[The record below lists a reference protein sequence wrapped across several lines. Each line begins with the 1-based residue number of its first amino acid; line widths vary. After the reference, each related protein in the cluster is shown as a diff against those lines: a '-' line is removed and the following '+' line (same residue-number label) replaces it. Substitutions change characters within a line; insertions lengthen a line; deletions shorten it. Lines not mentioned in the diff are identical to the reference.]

1 MAKDNNKFT
10 GKNRLD
16 IEARR
21 YSCLVYDYFDFYRK
35 NGWGKLFGR
44 YYYPAMIATCC
55 DKDEL
60 MTKSGFADKGSVE
73 EYKLTGMLDEMA
85 ADFNNGQLIT
95 DRDTFKEKSLNKYPI
110 GQCAEQHA
118 TNELLFCERWDKS
131 INRLLNIKT
140 DVYFSIAVR
149 PSTGEVFDYCE
160 NCKKLFNL

>member
-1 MAKDNNKFT
+1 MKDNISFV

-16 IEARR
+16 MEARR
-21 YSCLVYDYFDFYRK
+21 YSWLIYDYFDVYRK
-35 NGWGKLFGR
+35 KGWGKLFGK

-55 DKDEL
+55 DKDEKL
-60 MTKSGFADKGSVE
+60 KSSAFSDKGTVN

-85 ADFNNGQLIT
+85 NDFNNGQLII
-95 DRDTFKEKSLNKYPI
+95 DRETFKEKSLNIYPI

-118 TNELLFCERWDKS
+118 ANELLFCERWDKS
-131 INRLLNIKT
+131 INKVLNIKK

-160 NCKKLFNL
+160 NCKKLFDL

>member
-1 MAKDNNKFT
+1 MAKDNTKFT

-21 YSCLVYDYFDFYRK
+21 YSFLVYDYFDLYRK

-44 YYYPAMIATCC
+44 YYYPAMIATCS

-118 TNELLFCERWDKS
+118 TNELLFCERWAKS
-131 INRLLNIKT
+131 INRVLNIKT

-149 PSTGEVFDYCE
+149 SSTGEVFDYCE